1 MKWNYTSVLKSGNIL
16 KVILVHSR
24 SLRVVETKLRVYKE
38 YELMFRSNT
47 LHVQHEYEDFDDI
60 AKKSAFAK
68 VSSFQTTIL
77 SLKRS
82 IPFKEFDE
90 IVSAAAEIFFSQ
102 LNVRDI
108 CYNEFITDGENVG
121 TVNSNSYTCRLF
133 STVRRIKRTLVTNTL
148 RTTFKSLG
156 FKIYEGIMGYIKFQM
171 ETRYFYICDDQR
183 QLNIE
188 ISDTLIETISVEMT
202 SFLISICDSIL
213 FATRSL
219 IGTFVFSV
227 DVNSLN
233 WRRKVADAIFL
244 MISKHREDIVEKAM
258 LLVENMCTKTA
269 EDLKSLNESLE
280 KWKEKTECMDMIERK
295 YVNRVRW
302 CNFD

>member
-1 MKWNYTSVLKSGNIL
+1 MQWNNTSVLESRNIL

-24 SLRVVETKLRVYKE
+24 SLRVVETKLQVYKE
-38 YELMFRSNT
+38 YEMMFCSDF

-60 AKKSAFAK
+60 AKKSAIAK
-68 VSSFQTTIL
+68 VSSFQQTIL
-77 SLKRS
+77 SLERR
-82 IPFKEFDE
+82 IPIKEFDE
-90 IVSAAAEIFFSQ
+90 LVSAAAEDFFSQ
-102 LNVRDI
+102 LNVRNI
-108 CYNEFITDGENVG
+108 CYNEFITDVG
-121 TVNSNSYTCRLF
+121 TVNSCSYICRLF

-156 FKIYEGIMGYIKFQM
+156 LMICEGIMGYIEFQK
-171 ETRYFYICDDQR
+171 ETDYFYKCDHQR

-202 SFLISICDSIL
+202 SFLISICDPIL

-233 WRRKVADAIFL
+233 WRRKVADAIWL
-244 MISKHREDIVEKAM
+244 MISKHRKDIVEKAM

-280 KWKEKTECMDMIERK
+280 KWKEKTECMHMIERK
-295 YVNRVRW
+295 YVNKVRW

>member
-1 MKWNYTSVLKSGNIL
+1 M
-16 KVILVHSR
+16 
-24 SLRVVETKLRVYKE
+24 
-38 YELMFRSNT
+38 MFRSKT

-68 VSSFQTTIL
+68 VSSFQKTIL
-77 SLKRS
+77 SLEDS
-82 IPFKEFDE
+82 IPFKELDE
-90 IVSAAAEIFFSQ
+90 IVSEAAENFFSQ

-108 CYNEFITDGENVG
+108 CYNEFITDGKNVG

-133 STVRRIKRTLVTNTL
+133 STVRRIKQTLVTNTL

-156 FKIYEGIMGYIKFQM
+156 FKICKGIMGYIKFQM

-213 FATRSL
+213 FATRSF

-233 WRRKVADAIFL
+233 WRRNVADAIFL
-244 MISKHREDIVEKAM
+244 MISKHRKDIVEKAM

-269 EDLKSLNESLE
+269 EDLKKLNKSLE

-295 YVNRVRW
+295 YVNKVRW
-302 CNFD
+302 CSFD